1 LVALDVLPEPDDEP
15 EEDDV
20 EGEEDDELLFDEE
33 LSLLDSFF
41 AAVPLDDP
49 PDEEPARLSV
59 R

>member
-1 LVALDVLPEPDDEP
+1 MLDPEP

-20 EGEEDDELLFDEE
+20 DDEDVLDDEL
-33 LSLLDSFF
+33 SPLDSFF

-49 PDEEPARLSV
+49 PEEALARLSV